1 MVDDDANESEMHKN
15 QLIEGL
21 IDAVSLSS
29 FLPISFLAFA
39 TFSSEVAPSHSF
51 PSPLSFGPIF
61 LQRPPPTTNN
71 STPASSSH
79 SSPLSDDENESSD
92 QDPTPRRRRPS
103 LASNDTAGPSRLRAH
118 IPVRT
123 RSHDEASGNEAGGE
137 ETEWEGSVGDA
148 AVVGSGGRRGVGRRT
163 VSGPIAVAAGGDKR
177 ALRGRSQS
185 LGGGG
190 GGSVA
195 TVKAVMERKARF
207 GDVESPA
214 GLNLK

>member
-1 MVDDDANESEMHKN
+1 LVRSFFSDHLLPPITLLPPHLPTPHHSQTTRTNPPTKILHLDDVD
-15 QLIEGL
+15 L
-21 IDAVSLSS
+21 
-29 FLPISFLAFA
+29 
-39 TFSSEVAPSHSF
+39 
-51 PSPLSFGPIF
+51 PSP
-61 LQRPPPTTNN
+61 
-71 STPASSSH
+71 
-79 SSPLSDDENESSD
+79 PL
-92 QDPTPRRRRPS
+92 
-103 LASNDTAGPSRLRAH
+103 DTAGPSRLRAH